1 MSSAG
6 VEVSPSGKRREIL
19 QPFNDIVP
27 GHSGPV
33 EPTTRDDE
41 CVHVRDSTG
50 RAVKIEVRNLM
61 TTFIINHLVIYLSAK
76 PVSWTPSAGVIK
88 VVETTEPPKPPP
100 IR

>member
-1 MSSAG
+1 MF
-6 VEVSPSGKRREIL
+6 VSPSVKTREIL
-19 QPFNDIVP
+19 LPSFVIVS
-27 GHSGPV
+27 GHSVRGV
-33 EPTTRDDE
+33 HPTSDDN
-41 CVHVRDSTG
+41 CVRFGNSTG